1 MSPRT
6 VFLSKLIGLYCL
18 LVALSMLTH
27 REATGAAVNLLLHDP
42 AVLLIGALA
51 AVVVGL
57 ATILGHN
64 VWSGGAPAVIV
75 TLFGW
80 IALIK
85 GVIILFLPTQVAA
98 GYLTAL
104 RYEQLFYSYAAL
116 MVVLGTY
123 LTYAGFKSASIP
135 TRSSR

>member
-27 REATGAAVNLLLHDP
+27 REATGAAVNSLFHDP
-42 AVLLIGALA
+42 AVLLIGGLV

-64 VWSGGAPAVIV
+64 VWSGGASAVIV

-85 GVIILFLPTQVAA
+85 GIIILFLPTQVAA
-98 GYLTAL
+98 GYLAAL
-104 RYEQLFYSYAAL
+104 HYEQLFYFYAAL
-116 MVVLGTY
+116 MVALGAY